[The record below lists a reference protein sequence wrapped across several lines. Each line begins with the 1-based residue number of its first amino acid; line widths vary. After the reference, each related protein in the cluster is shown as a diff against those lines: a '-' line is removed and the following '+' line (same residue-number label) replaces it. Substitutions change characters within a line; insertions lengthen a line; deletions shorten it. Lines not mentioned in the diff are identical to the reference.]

1 VFWVPDDAQD
11 PSAPAG
17 VPGTGGGTPAAGEA
31 PPTLPMS
38 GPPMSGPPSSGPPS
52 SGPPSSGPPQYP
64 GPPGYG
70 QPGYDQA
77 GYGQPAG
84 PGQPVYG
91 QGHQLGQP
99 GYGQEATPGQPPGQW
114 YSPGQPYPPG
124 HPGYGPGYPPGQPAY
139 SQAPYGYAY
148 GGPAK
153 AGRVNGYAIASLVLG
168 LAGFMLVT
176 LVLSVI
182 FGIVALVGIRKTAE
196 RGKGLAIAGLAASGV
211 WLLLFVIIVIGAASS
226 PNSSSATGHI
236 SHTVTAGVHP
246 HSG

>member
-17 VPGTGGGTPAAGEA
+17 VPGTGGGTPAAGET
-31 PPTLPMS
+31 PSTLPM
-38 GPPMSGPPSSGPPS
+38 SGPPS

-77 GYGQPAG
+77 GYGPPPG
-84 PGQPVYG
+84 PGQPGYG

-124 HPGYGPGYPPGQPAY
+124 QPGYGPGYPPGQPAY
-139 SQAPYGYAY
+139 SQAPYGYPY

-153 AGRVNGYAIASLVLG
+153 AARFNGYAIASFVLG

-196 RGKGLAIAGLAASGV
+196 RGKGFAIAGLAVSGV

-236 SHTVTAGVHP
+236 SHTVAAGVHS